1 MSAGSSEAVAT
12 WSQRCLCSLVDHI
25 FRGYYASDLEV
36 LLKLLLMRSVSSSVS
51 FTYSLVHIHTRPS
64 NQLLPL
70 LKTSEF

>member
-36 LLKLLLMRSVSSSVS
+36 LKTNINEKCQFIGIVYIFFGSHLHQTIKS
-51 FTYSLVHIHTRPS
+51 TPTPS
-64 NQLLPL
+64 
-70 LKTSEF
+70 